1 MVARSVPATR
11 RPVALPNALQ
21 RFGQRLLSH
30 GAIDVH
36 GVARQVAHPVGA
48 PPPSSGG
55 VCLLTSTDS

>member
-48 PPPSSGG
+48 NPALFWRGG
-55 VCLLTSTDS
+55 LLSSTDS